1 MAEYQSGV
9 CNIDELERKKRL
21 GVGMISFFNA
31 AILTVVALAF
41 PGFTALYAGIFVLTS
56 AGFLGIFQYRQH
68 FCAGL
73 ALKQKFDIGETEEVT
88 DPEMVSKDRRKAA
101 RIIVQSLLSSALV
114 TSVLYLVVT
123 YF

>member
-1 MAEYQSGV
+1 MTEYQSGV
-9 CNIDELERKKRL
+9 CNIDKLEGKKRL

-41 PGFTALYAGIFVLTS
+41 PEFTALYAGVFVLTS
-56 AGFLGIFQYRQH
+56 AGFLGFFQYRHH

-73 ALKQKFDIGETEEVT
+73 ALKQKFHVGEAGEVS
-88 DPEMVSKDRRKAA
+88 DSEMVAEDRKKAA
-101 RIIVQSLLSSALV
+101 KIIAQSLMSSALL
-114 TSVLYLVVT
+114 TSGLYLVIT